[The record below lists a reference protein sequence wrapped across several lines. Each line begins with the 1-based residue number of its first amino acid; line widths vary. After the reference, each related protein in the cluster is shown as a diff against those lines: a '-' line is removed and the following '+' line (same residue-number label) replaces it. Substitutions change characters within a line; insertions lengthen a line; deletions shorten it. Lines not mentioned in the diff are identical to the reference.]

1 MKKRIIE
8 KIFNINKESKGFSI
22 QSINDSYK
30 LTLTNKKFLINIYL
44 FIAIFILTTFTITY
58 TLSELTF
65 KDYLF
70 NYIFYILILSLILV
84 YLIIFQLNYFIITID
99 KNLIDIKICRRII
112 STTNPKNHIYLL
124 NEMLTDFSF
133 LKSYFTFNETL
144 IFKIKPDNEEIK
156 TIKLN
161 LLFPSK
167 KEKFRLDRRLKKI
180 IYKNN
185 LQISLK
191 NQTSKN
197 LKI

>member
-1 MKKRIIE
+1 MYRIRKKVL
-8 KIFNINKESKGFSI
+8 NINKERKGFSI
-22 QSINDSYK
+22 QSINDANKFIS
-30 LTLTNKKFLINIYL
+30 TNNFFLINIYL

-84 YLIIFQLNYFIITID
+84 YLIIFQLNYYIITID
-99 KNLIDIKICRRII
+99 KHLIDIKIYRTII

-124 NEMLTDFSF
+124 NEMLKDFSF
-133 LKSYFTFNETL
+133 LNSSFTFNNTL
-144 IFKIKPDNEEIK
+144 NLKIKTDNEEIK

-161 LLFPSK
+161 LLFSSG
-167 KEKFRLDRRLKKI
+167 KEKFRLNRRLKKI

-185 LQISLK
+185 LQNSLK

>member
-1 MKKRIIE
+1 MYRIRKKVL
-8 KIFNINKESKGFSI
+8 NINKERKGFSI
-22 QSINDSYK
+22 QSINDANKFIS
-30 LTLTNKKFLINIYL
+30 TNNFFLINIYL

-58 TLSELTF
+58 ILSELTF
-65 KDYLF
+65 KDYFF

-99 KNLIDIKICRRII
+99 KNLIDIKIFRRII

-133 LKSYFTFNETL
+133 LKSSFTFNETL
-144 IFKIKPDNEEIK
+144 ILKIKTDNQEIK

-161 LLFPSK
+161 LLFSSK
-167 KEKFRLDRRLKKI
+167 KEKFRLDRCLKKI